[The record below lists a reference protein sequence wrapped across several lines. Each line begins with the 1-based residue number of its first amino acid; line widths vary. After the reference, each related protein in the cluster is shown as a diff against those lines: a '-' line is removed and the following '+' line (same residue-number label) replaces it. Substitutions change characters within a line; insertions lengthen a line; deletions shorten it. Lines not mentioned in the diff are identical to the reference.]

1 MIGWFERLRQLEGI
15 YGTKDIREVIMKKS
29 RWLTG
34 AALLLLMALLMGTVS
49 ATGIGT
55 ENDPLVSLS
64 YLQETFLP
72 QILSGVD
79 AMLEER
85 DTQLIEHVDEAVAGV
100 QESWPDSES
109 GTTNRTFAVVTLS
122 KGQKLMGEIGCE
134 VMLRVGTAVCRA
146 PSKPG
151 LIDQT
156 EGAAIND
163 GDELVKN
170 HLYMMTIEDR
180 GVEATA
186 KTVKVLVRGTYTIQ

>member
-15 YGTKDIREVIMKKS
+15 YGTKDIWEVIMKKS

-109 GTTNRTFAVVTLS
+109 GTANELQISSGEEVTIDAV
-122 KGQKLMGEIGCE
+122 KL
-134 VMLRVGTAVCRA
+134 L
-146 PSKPG
+146 P
-151 LIDQT
+151 
-156 EGAAIND
+156 ND
-163 GDELVKN
+163 EK
-170 HLYMMTIEDR
+170 M
-180 GVEATA
+180 
-186 KTVKVLVRGTYTIQ
+186 